1 MRYYNWH
8 YFNLLRE
15 ITITQLKL
23 KDQHT
28 FLGMAWSFLNPLLV
42 LGLIFVMFNFKKFA
56 GSVANFPIYLLIGMV
71 HITHFSTSTSAAMNI
86 LRNMKSLTINTVFP
100 KETLVMASV
109 LANTSEFLM
118 SLLVCLAFAGFAGV
132 EFKPSLLA
140 LPIIVL
146 LQYMLVLWVSLLLS
160 CSYVFIGDL
169 NHIYQ
174 VFLRLLFFITP
185 VFYTPAFFSEGWVK
199 SMVMLNPL
207 TYLMNASRTIILDGE
222 YAYWISLGRF
232 FLVNLCLIALML
244 RLFRACEPQFAE
256 HL

>member
-1 MRYYNWH
+1 MRYYNRR
-8 YFNLLRE
+8 YFNLLWE
-15 ITITQLKL
+15 ITVTQLKL

-28 FLGMAWSFLNPLLV
+28 LLGMAWSFLNPLLV
-42 LGLIFVMFNFKKFA
+42 LGLIFVMFNLKKFA
-56 GSVANFPIYLLIGMV
+56 ANIADFPIYLLIGMA
-71 HITHFSTSTSAAMNI
+71 HITHFSTSTSAAMSI
-86 LRNMKSLTINTVFP
+86 LRNMKSLTVNAVFP

-118 SLLVCLAFAGFAGV
+118 SLMVCLAFAGLAGV
-132 EFKPSLLA
+132 EFRLSLLA
-140 LPIIVL
+140 LPIIAL

-185 VFYTPAFFSEGWVK
+185 VFYAPAAFSEGWVK
-199 SMVMLNPL
+199 AMVMLNPL
-207 TYLMNASRTIILDGE
+207 TFLMNASRAVILDGE
-222 YAYWISLGRF
+222 YAFWLSLGGF
-232 FLVNLCLIALML
+232 FLVNLGLIVLML